1 MGDHTEILQID
12 FLPNIISLEE
22 LLKLFWRNHNSNRG
36 AYKGRQY
43 ISLLLYHSDEQ
54 KQTIFQ
60 VKEKL
65 EEEWGE
71 AFGTEIA
78 PYHGFHRAED
88 YHQKYYLKR
97 YPDAV
102 VNLLELYGDEGSFV
116 NSTLAAWLNG
126 FVKGYGSL
134 STIKEEIQQWEM
146 DEARKNKF
154 LQTIDKIRW

>member
-1 MGDHTEILQID
+1 MGDHTETLQID
-12 FLPNIISLEE
+12 FLQNIISLEE
-22 LLKLFWRNHNSNRG
+22 LLELFWRNHNSNRG

-54 KQTIFQ
+54 KQVIYE
-60 VKEKL
+60 VKDKL

-78 PYHGFHRAED
+78 PYKEFYRAED

-102 VNLLELYGDEGSFV
+102 ANLMELYGDEDSFV
-116 NSTLAAWLNG
+116 NSTLAARLNG

-146 DEARKNKF
+146 DEEGKNR
-154 LQTIDKIRW
+154 LITTIDKIRW